1 MGSLDEGANQ
11 EINDRQD
18 DQDWGQSEFIQGT
31 HPGPHLEKLVYKKG

>member
-18 DQDWGQSEFIQGT
+18 DQDWGQSEFR
-31 HPGPHLEKLVYKKG
+31 KGLTLAP